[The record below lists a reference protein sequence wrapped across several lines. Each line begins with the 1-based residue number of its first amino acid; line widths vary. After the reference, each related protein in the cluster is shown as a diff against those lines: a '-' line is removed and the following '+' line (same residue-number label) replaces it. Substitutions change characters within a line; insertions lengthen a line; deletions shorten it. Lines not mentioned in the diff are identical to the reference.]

1 LNDLSSSSYSEEQ
14 SGLEL
19 STEQALCCEEE
30 EVVFALLRWNPVGHQ
45 NLVLQACD

>member
-19 STEQALCCEEE
+19 STEQALCC
-30 EVVFALLRWNPVGHQ
+30 
-45 NLVLQACD
+45 VLGRCFPCLKNVL